1 MGLEFLDQTSQ
12 ADDKLIN
19 NVLTFEFQQIV
30 HIFNSQAVSRKQSN
44 YRMAVDIKL
53 AASKV
58 LQTNNG

>member
-30 HIFNSQAVSRKQSN
+30 HIFNSQAVSRK
-44 YRMAVDIKL
+44 
-53 AASKV
+53 
-58 LQTNNG
+58 